1 VADKWIRDDNRRKD
15 EVSTIAH
22 LALTEPI
29 AFERQYGKGH
39 ILAFLTTAGPKWNDW
54 GRNPSVVIFHLELAK
69 YIARENQTLDHRIVG
84 EPIEVAFDPA
94 EFLETVEITAPDAHG
109 QRVIR
114 VKATRPT
121 TDATPAATSGAAHA
135 SLAPEPPEGAKSVAP
150 GNKTPSPAVPAPG
163 TKSTR
168 SASNKTAVRVA
179 AAYAETDR
187 PGMYIV
193 RLFKDQSAAPQ
204 ERWISYNVPLQESD
218 LKIATTPEILARL
231 SNDVHVQIH
240 DPGAFQWIEGH
251 SASQEARTLLLI
263 LLAVLLVVEQLFALR
278 LSYHPPVAKGGPA
291 A

>member
-1 VADKWIRDDNRRKD
+1 V
-15 EVSTIAH
+15 
-22 LALTEPI
+22 
-29 AFERQYGKGH
+29 
-39 ILAFLTTAGPKWNDW
+39 
-54 GRNPSVVIFHLELAK
+54 NPSVVIFHLELAK

-114 VKATRPT
+114 VKATRPAS
-121 TDATPAATSGAAHA
+121 DATPAAASGAAHA
-135 SLAPEPPEGAKSVAP
+135 SLAPEPESGKSPNAAQ
-150 GNKTPSPAVPAPG
+150 GNKTAPAAAG
-163 TKSTR
+163 TKPVHG
-168 SASNKTAVRVA
+168 ASNKMAIRVA
-179 AAYAETDR
+179 ATYTETDR
-187 PGMYIV
+187 PGMYVV

-251 SASQEARTLLLI
+251 SASQEARTLLLV

-278 LSYHPPVAKGGPA
+278 LSYHPPAAKERPA
-291 A
+291 T

>member
-1 VADKWIRDDNRRKD
+1 
-15 EVSTIAH
+15 VSTIAH
-22 LALTEPI
+22 LASNDPI
-29 AFERQYGKGH
+29 AFDRTYGKGR

-54 GRNPSVVIFHLELAK
+54 GVNPSVVIFHLELAK

-121 TDATPAATSGAAHA
+121 TEATPAATTGAAHA
-135 SLAPEPPEGAKSVAP
+135 SLGPETPGAGKAGGAPSA
-150 GNKTPSPAVPAPG
+150 NKTPAPVAPRGG
-163 TKSTR
+163 TKPAR
-168 SASNKTAVRVA
+168 GASNKTSVRVA
-179 AAYAETDR
+179 ATYADTDR
-187 PGMYIV
+187 PGMYMV

-251 SASQEARTLLLI
+251 SASQEARTLLLL
-263 LLAVLLVVEQLFALR
+263 LLAVALVVEQLFALR
-278 LSYHPPVAKGGPA
+278 LSYHPPLAKEGPTA
-291 A
+291 